1 MLRVRYAYVYHTQ
14 DQNMA
19 RCQQVGGVLSTK
31 ILAASARTHRIAGA
45 MPPAK
50 RFEVHV
56 NLGLTRA
63 MAERLDRVL
72 DREKG
77 ETRLAAIR
85 EALIALI
92 KQREASRRK

>member
-1 MLRVRYAYVYHTQ
+1 
-14 DQNMA
+14 
-19 RCQQVGGVLSTK
+19 
-31 ILAASARTHRIAGA
+31 